1 MKASGTF
8 HRKPH
13 MVALKIEQFYQLL
26 FVFAIEKTLQFVKCW
41 DSVAAAP

>member
-13 MVALKIEQFYQLL
+13 MVALKFEPFYELL
-26 FVFAIEKTLQFVKCW
+26 VVFAIEKTVQFVKCW
-41 DSVAAAP
+41 DSEAAAP